1 MTDIEVINLR
11 ITEMARAYQGI
22 AVDVAVIREKVE
34 RIPER
39 CEAEGAAIAV
49 LQSQERTGAPELQR
63 LTQSVNALEG
73 RVGKVE
79 TGLDTRTG
87 LLGILATALAAIGVG
102 IGKLWQ

>member
-11 ITEMARAYQGI
+11 LSDLTKAYQGI
-22 AVDVAVIREKVE
+22 AVDVAVIRERVE

-87 LLGILATALAAIGVG
+87 ILGALAIAAGTLG
-102 IGKLWQ
+102 AAIGKLWQ

>member
-1 MTDIEVINLR
+1 MTELEAINHRLSEL
-11 ITEMARAYQGI
+11 TTAYQCI
-22 AVDVAVIREKVE
+22 AVDVAVIREKVDK
-34 RIPER
+34 IPER